1 MSPTDLDDILNEQPA
16 VPLRLTL
23 SSGDQVVIDNP
34 TRTLIA
40 GLSLFIGLAETPEAR
55 IGDRVRIVSIPNIN
69 LIERIEGP
77 RRNGRRRR
85 RRQ

>member
-1 MSPTDLDDILNEQPA
+1 MSPPDLDEILNEQPA
-16 VPLRLTL
+16 VPVRLTL

-40 GLSLFIGLAETPEAR
+40 GLSLFIGVAEIPEAR

-77 RRNGRRRR
+77 RRNGRRGRR
-85 RRQ
+85 R

>member
-1 MSPTDLDDILNEQPA
+1 MSPPDLDEILNEQPA
-16 VPLRLTL
+16 VPVRLTL

-40 GLSLFIGLAETPEAR
+40 GLSLFIGVAEIPEAR

-69 LIERIEGP
+69 LIERKGP
-77 RRNGRRRR
+77 RRNGRRGRR
-85 RRQ
+85 R